1 MTVYSTDIRINADA
15 ESDCK
20 RQMPSSLVQLSSSS
34 NTSELRG
41 GAFAKFAR
49 KTQHASGISYSST
62 FMVQTKVYQ
71 IITTRKLDL
80 AVENK
85 VESCRV
91 MLQINVLLSWV
102 WCDTF

>member
-1 MTVYSTDIRINADA
+1 MTVYSADIRINADA

-20 RQMPSSLVQLSSSS
+20 RQMPSSLWQLSSSS

-49 KTQHASGISYSST
+49 KTQHASGTSYSST
-62 FMVQTKVYQ
+62 FVVQIKVHQ
-71 IITTRKLDL
+71 IFTTRKLDQ
-80 AVENK
+80 AVEKK

-91 MLQINVLLSWV
+91 TLQIDVLLSWV